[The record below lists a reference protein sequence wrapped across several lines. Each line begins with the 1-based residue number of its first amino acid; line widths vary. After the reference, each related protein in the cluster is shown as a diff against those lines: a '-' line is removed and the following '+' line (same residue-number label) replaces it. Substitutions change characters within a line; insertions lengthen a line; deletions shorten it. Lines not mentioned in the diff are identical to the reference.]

1 MSETPPSDRA
11 HHRRRLT
18 GRDPGEDHRAATP
31 LELLFDLTF
40 VVAFGIAANELA
52 HYVAEGH
59 IWTGVVGFAF
69 TVFGVFWAWIKYSW
83 FVIIIR

>member
-1 MSETPPSDRA
+1 MRQPSRYGRRSIRDVSEPSANARA

-18 GRDPGEDHRAATP
+18 GRNPGEEHRTATP

-52 HYVAEGH
+52 HYLARARSGRRARA
-59 IWTGVVGFAF
+59 IPSA
-69 TVFGVFWAWIKYSW
+69 
-83 FVIIIR
+83 